1 MTDGKIAHSKLFR
14 PPVKLP
20 FSAMIRNRSRSPIIF
35 QWVTNKIYRSPPKR
49 LCRIL
54 IILLIFY
61 RLSFIL
67 GTLSKPRRRRQR
79 GHGKTKDLIG
89 RTITQH
95 TRFKSS
101 KLLPPP
107 TTELLHLKLAISR
120 LNVVVQLN

>member
-1 MTDGKIAHSKLFR
+1 M
-14 PPVKLP
+14 
-20 FSAMIRNRSRSPIIF
+20 
-35 QWVTNKIYRSPPKR
+35 
-49 LCRIL
+49 
-54 IILLIFY
+54 ILLIFY